1 MEIEL
6 GGLVGGKTGHT
17 SGAGWSQAAFA
28 RSGGVGITA
37 VVLGSPT
44 EAQRDG
50 DLAALL
56 RFGLDSYRRVT
67 VVDPGRTYA
76 TLPVGWGLAPVPAV
90 APRRIVR
97 PASTDRP
104 LSERVVVPGVLALPV
119 AAGQRVGTI
128 VVTDGT
134 RVVARS
140 PLVAASARG
149 EPGAAAKGW
158 WVTRRAVHH
167 LVGLVS

>member
-1 MEIEL
+1 M
-6 GGLVGGKTGHT
+6 
-17 SGAGWSQAAFA
+17 
-28 RSGGVGITA
+28 GITA

-56 RFGLDSYRRVT
+56 RFGLDSYRRMT

-76 TLPVGWGLAPVPAV
+76 TLPVGWGLAPVRVV

-97 PASTDRP
+97 PTSTDRP
-104 LSERVVVPGVLALPV
+104 LTERVVVPGVLALPV
-119 AAGQRVGTI
+119 AAGQRVGT
-128 VVTDGT
+128 VVVADGS

-140 PLVAASARG
+140 PLVASDRGASRG
-149 EPGAAAKGW
+149 PRERGGGSPAAQFIN
-158 WVTRRAVHH
+158 